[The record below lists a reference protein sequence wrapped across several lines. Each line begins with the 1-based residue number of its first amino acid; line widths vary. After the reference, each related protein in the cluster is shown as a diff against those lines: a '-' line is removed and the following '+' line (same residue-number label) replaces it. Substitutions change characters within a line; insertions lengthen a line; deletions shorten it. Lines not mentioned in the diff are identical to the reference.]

1 MSGDQRSQADG
12 HSAWTT
18 RAVMLGAL
26 VAGAC
31 DHRAPSPSTASAP
44 SASPSS
50 APHAET
56 FPSIE
61 RIGGAKLKCSPQN
74 PNETLDPTQA
84 RRVFGAAKAIIDDPL
99 DGWSY
104 APWCSGWLMV
114 DGVER
119 SVQLFLGGRGRLT
132 LPAGSVLFEMD
143 PTLLAG
149 AI

>member
-1 MSGDQRSQADG
+1 
-12 HSAWTT
+12 
-18 RAVMLGAL
+18 MLGAL

-31 DHRAPSPSTASAP
+31 DHHTPSPNTDSAP
-44 SASPSS
+44 TASPSS
-50 APHAET
+50 APHAA

-61 RIGGAKLKCSPQN
+61 RIGGAKLQCSPQI
-74 PNETLDPTQA
+74 PNETLDTTQA
-84 RRVFGAAKAIIDDPL
+84 RRVFGAAKAIINNPL

-104 APWCSGWLMV
+104 APWCSGWVMV

-132 LPAGSVLFEMD
+132 LPVGNVLFEMD